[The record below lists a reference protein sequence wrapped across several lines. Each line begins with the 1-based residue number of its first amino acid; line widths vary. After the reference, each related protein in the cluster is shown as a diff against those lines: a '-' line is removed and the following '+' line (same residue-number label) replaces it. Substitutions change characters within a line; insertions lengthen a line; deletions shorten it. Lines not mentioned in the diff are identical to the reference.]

1 MRRRGAQAFA
11 RGVRKETVA
20 IRFRFHRPS
29 APVRVFPA
37 GLLHGC
43 LLPGLLALGLA
54 AQEPRAP
61 LRLAF
66 LGLPEAAY
74 PEYGPSFNGWVESEL
89 AGDSAWSTVPGSA
102 LRRHIADSLGGVAR
116 WDFDALRPAALRRN
130 LDYLADV
137 EPLPVSV
144 ATDRTWW
151 MPWTLR
157 YREAWSLRLRL
168 YDARARRLVREDT
181 VWAVDS
187 GKVFRL
193 TPYRRADPPD
203 ALGQESLRRPWFRRF
218 SLETARMLTAA
229 ADSLKKSGP

>member
-1 MRRRGAQAFA
+1 M
-11 RGVRKETVA
+11 A
-20 IRFRFHRPS
+20 IRFRISPS
-29 APVRVFPA
+29 FAPVRLFPA
-37 GLLHGC
+37 RFRHSILQ
-43 LLPGLLALGLA
+43 PGLLAIGLA
-54 AQEPRAP
+54 AQCSLAQQSGEP

-89 AGDSAWSTVPGSA
+89 AGDSAWSAAQGAA

-116 WDFDALRPAALRRN
+116 WDFDALRAAALRRN

-137 EPLPVSV
+137 EPLPVTV
-144 ATDRTWW
+144 ETDRTWW

-168 YDARARRLVREDT
+168 YDARARRLVRDDT

-203 ALGQESLRRPWFRRF
+203 ALGQETLRRPWYRRF
-218 SLETARMLTAA
+218 SLETARMLTVA